1 MFSVKEDECPTPAAV
16 LSQAQWPD
24 TTKQQR
30 IWMSRHHVE
39 AKGSVEVKGQ
49 VENRQQ
55 GAGI

>member
-1 MFSVKEDECPTPAAV
+1 MNAQLGTPAAV

-39 AKGSVEVKGQ
+39 AKGSVEVKVKLKTGSR
-49 VENRQQ
+49 EL
-55 GAGI
+55 GFEC